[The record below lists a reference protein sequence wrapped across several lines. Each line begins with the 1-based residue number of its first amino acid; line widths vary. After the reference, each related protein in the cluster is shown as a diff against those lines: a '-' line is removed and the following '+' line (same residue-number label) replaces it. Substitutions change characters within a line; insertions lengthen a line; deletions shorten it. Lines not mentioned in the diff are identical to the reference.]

1 MFEILQIYFDKS
13 KKQTWVRE
21 RGGGGDLKA
30 FPRA

>member
-13 KKQTWVRE
+13 KKQTGV
-21 RGGGGDLKA
+21 GGNDLKA

>member
-21 RGGGGDLKA
+21 RGGDLKA

>member
-13 KKQTWVRE
+13 KKQTWV
-21 RGGGGDLKA
+21 GGGGDLKA

>member
-13 KKQTWVRE
+13 KKQTEVRAN
-21 RGGGGDLKA
+21 DLKA

>member
-21 RGGGGDLKA
+21 RGGGDLKA